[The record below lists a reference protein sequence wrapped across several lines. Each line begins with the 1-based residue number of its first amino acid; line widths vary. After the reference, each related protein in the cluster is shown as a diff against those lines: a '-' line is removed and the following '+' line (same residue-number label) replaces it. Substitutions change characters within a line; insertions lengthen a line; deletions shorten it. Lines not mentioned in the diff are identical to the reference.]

1 MPYVALTRQLR
12 ESGRAESLRGV
23 VLRMYGEKKKR
34 MNGRGGSVFTK
45 GKTALSRKIAV
56 KEHREME
63 QYLEKVWS

>member
-1 MPYVALTRQLR
+1 
-12 ESGRAESLRGV
+12 
-23 VLRMYGEKKKR
+23 

-56 KEHREME
+56 REHREME